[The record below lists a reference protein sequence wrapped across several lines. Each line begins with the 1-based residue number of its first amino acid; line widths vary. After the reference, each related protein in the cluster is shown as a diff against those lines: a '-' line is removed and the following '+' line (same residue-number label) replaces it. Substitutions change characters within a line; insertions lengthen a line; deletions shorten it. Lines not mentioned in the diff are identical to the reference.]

1 MTVSHHLHPQEQPSQ
16 TPVSTAQNV
25 VRDEQLVKPLSENII
40 GGGSMERT
48 TRMVIYGVYGLLVSL
63 GVLTGYVLS
72 KQGSSTLGVSSQ
84 KMTIVKTDKVA
95 GVSDTQTFKDSAV
108 GILEK
113 GGIDGEGTHKLIRDG
128 GPSQTAFLVSSVV
141 DLDDYTGKK
150 LKVWGQTFSAK
161 KAAWLM
167 DVGKVEVQE

>member
-1 MTVSHHLHPQEQPSQ
+1 MTHIHHSHAQVLPEMTQVPSPKHALH
-16 TPVSTAQNV
+16 
-25 VRDEQLVKPLSENII
+25 DEALVKPLSENTF
-40 GGGSMERT
+40 GGGSMEKT
-48 TRMVIYGVYGLLVSL
+48 TRMVVYGVYGLLVFL

-84 KMTIVKTDKVA
+84 KTTIIKTDKVA
-95 GVSDTQTFKDSAV
+95 GISDTQTFKDSAV

-150 LKVWGQTFSAK
+150 VKVWGQTFSAK

>member
-1 MTVSHHLHPQEQPSQ
+1 MVDAHHIHHEEKPEV
-16 TPVSTAQNV
+16 TPVPSP
-25 VRDEQLVKPLSENII
+25 LVKPLSENTFE
-40 GGGSMERT
+40 GGSMKKT
-48 TRMVIYGVYGLLVSL
+48 TRMVVYSVYGLLVVL

-72 KQGSSTLGVSSQ
+72 KQGASTLGVTNQ
-84 KMTIVKTDKVA
+84 KTTIIKTDKAA
-95 GVSDTQTFKDSAV
+95 GITDAQTFKDSAV
-108 GILEK
+108 GVLEK

-150 LKVWGQTFSAK
+150 VKVWGQTFSAK